1 MTVVGRLKR
10 NTTWWSLTASTFS
23 TWRQNPASVAVASG
37 RTMSECEW
45 TTSLAVR
52 GPRPKWNCT
61 PLRRTKVHSL
71 KSGLADHFSA
81 RRGVYSPLF
90 GSTSSSVS
98 RNGSYWR
105 WSGRETTQKRLLSSN
120 PAEANT
126 SFWVL
131 ASCAMPG
138 VQLVPTVNAS
148 AASTT
153 SARDT
158 VRRFIGLL
166 LSHVPELGIEVITQ
180 PVAQQVQR
188 EHGQHDGETREHRD
202 PPGGDDQLAP
212 VGDHEPPRRQR
223 PRQAG
228 AEEAQGRLQ
237 EDDVAH
243 LERGQDQQR
252 VDDVGE
258 EVAGH
263 DPDVRGPGHPRP
275 RDEVALL
282 EAQRL
287 AAHQARVARPQQDDE
302 HRDDGAEARP
312 HRGHEHQRQEDRR

>member
-1 MTVVGRLKR
+1 MPRFSASFCSSRGRSAMWASPDSSSASRVDSSRASR
-10 NTTWWSLTASTFS
+10 NTSSLNAGFS
-23 TWRQNPASVAVASG
+23 PFQWLSARSKLTESPGSRPTYRYEPVPAG
-37 RTMSECEW
+37 R
-45 TTSLAVR
+45 
-52 GPRPKWNCT
+52 
-61 PLRRTKVHSL
+61 
-71 KSGLADHFSA
+71 FSA